1 MNRRDVLAGGLAALS
16 AAMPAS
22 RSFAYPDRAVRLVVP
37 FSPGGATD
45 VVGRLWAEKMKPFLG
60 TVVTE
65 NRGGGGGVTGATE
78 VARAQPDGH
87 TFLFGNTSTQV
98 LIPAIMHNPPY
109 DPLKDFVGI
118 YILCNAP
125 TSIVV
130 HESVPARNLQE
141 LIAYARANPG
151 KLSYGSA
158 GAGTLTNLAGELFK
172 QLIGAPDIVH
182 IPYKGSAPG
191 VADLAS
197 GHIPMMTPNVGGP
210 LIDFHRAGKV
220 HILAVNAATR
230 IKAAPDIPTAIEAG
244 LPGMIAGNLNGL
256 FAPAGV
262 AKPIVDRIAEAT
274 RKIMANADVQSILV
288 ASGFEP
294 ILDSGPDAT
303 GQFIS
308 EELCALD
315 ADHEGD
321 RFQNGVKGNH
331 GPRSPDPR
339 ARPSRVCGY
348 DRKIPRRPARK
359 ADQHL
364 SHAAQRAPAR
374 RELVQ
379 PLQYGAMEDDACR
392 AAARDRD
399 HPHGPSRQLAICI
412 APARA
417 VAGARRRAFTR
428 GVRCARGLARLQALQ
443 RERARRTCLC
453 RCHDPRD
460 CSGGCRLRR
469 GQTSFQR

>member
-1 MNRRDVLAGGLAALS
+1 MNRRELLAAGVASVS
-16 AAMPAS
+16 AVLLAPPAA
-22 RSFAYPDRAVRLVVP
+22 RGYPDRAVKLVVP

-45 VVGRLWAEKMKPFLG
+45 VVGRLWAQMMKPVLG

-65 NRGGGGGVTGATE
+65 NRGGGGGVTGAAE
-78 VARAQPDGH
+78 VARAQADGH

-98 LIPAIMHNPPY
+98 LIPAIMSNPPY

-130 HESVPARNLQE
+130 HESVPARSLQE
-141 LIAYARANPG
+141 LIAYAKANPG

-210 LIDFHRAGKV
+210 LLDFHRAGKV
-220 HILAVNAATR
+220 RILAVNATAR

-262 AKPIVDRIAEAT
+262 PKTIVDQIAEAT
-274 RKIMANADVQSILV
+274 RRIMADAEFQRILV
-288 ASGFEP
+288 TSGFEP

-303 GQFIS
+303 RQFIAA
-308 EELCALD
+308 ELT
-315 ADHEGD
+315 
-321 RFQNGVKGNH
+321 RWT
-331 GPRSPDPR
+331 P
-339 ARPSRVCGY
+339 
-348 DRKIPRRPARK
+348 IMK
-359 ADQHL
+359 AT
-364 SHAAQRAPAR
+364 
-374 RELVQ
+374 
-379 PLQYGAMEDDACR
+379 GFKME
-392 AAARDRD
+392 
-399 HPHGPSRQLAICI
+399 
-412 APARA
+412 
-417 VAGARRRAFTR
+417 
-428 GVRCARGLARLQALQ
+428 
-443 RERARRTCLC
+443 
-453 RCHDPRD
+453 
-460 CSGGCRLRR
+460 
-469 GQTSFQR
+469 

>member
-1 MNRRDVLAGGLAALS
+1 MNRRELLAAGVASVS
-16 AAMPAS
+16 AVLLAPPAA
-22 RSFAYPDRAVRLVVP
+22 RGYPDRAVKLVVP

-45 VVGRLWAEKMKPFLG
+45 VVGRLWAQMMKPVLG

-65 NRGGGGGVTGATE
+65 NRGGGGGVTGAAE
-78 VARAQPDGH
+78 VARAQADGH

-98 LIPAIMHNPPY
+98 LIPAIMSNPPY
-109 DPLKDFVGI
+109 DPLRDFVGI

-130 HESVPARNLQE
+130 HESVPARSLQE

-172 QLIGAPDIVH
+172 QLIGAPNIVH

-210 LIDFHRAGKV
+210 LLDFHRAGKV
-220 HILAVNAATR
+220 RILSINATTR

-262 AKPIVDRIAEAT
+262 PKTIVDQIAEAT
-274 RKIMANADVQSILV
+274 RRIMADAEFQRILV
-288 ASGFEP
+288 TSGFEP

-303 GQFIS
+303 RQFIAA
-308 EELCALD
+308 EMT
-315 ADHEGD
+315 
-321 RFQNGVKGNH
+321 RWT
-331 GPRSPDPR
+331 P
-339 ARPSRVCGY
+339 
-348 DRKIPRRPARK
+348 IIK
-359 ADQHL
+359 AT
-364 SHAAQRAPAR
+364 
-374 RELVQ
+374 
-379 PLQYGAMEDDACR
+379 GFKME
-392 AAARDRD
+392 
-399 HPHGPSRQLAICI
+399 
-412 APARA
+412 
-417 VAGARRRAFTR
+417 
-428 GVRCARGLARLQALQ
+428 
-443 RERARRTCLC
+443 
-453 RCHDPRD
+453 
-460 CSGGCRLRR
+460 
-469 GQTSFQR
+469 

>member
-1 MNRRDVLAGGLAALS
+1 MNRRELLAAGVASVS
-16 AAMPAS
+16 AVLLAPPAA
-22 RSFAYPDRAVRLVVP
+22 RGYPDRAVKLVVP

-45 VVGRLWAEKMKPFLG
+45 VVGRLWAQMMKPVLG

-65 NRGGGGGVTGATE
+65 NRGGGGGVTGAAE

-98 LIPAIMHNPPY
+98 LIPAIMSNPPY

-118 YILCNAP
+118 YILCNSP

-130 HESVPARNLQE
+130 HESVPARSLQE
-141 LIAYARANPG
+141 LIAYAKANPG

-158 GAGTLTNLAGELFK
+158 GAGPLTNLAGELFK

-210 LIDFHRAGKV
+210 LLDFHRAGKV
-220 HILAVNAATR
+220 RILSINATTR

-262 AKPIVDRIAEAT
+262 PKTIVDQIAEAT
-274 RKIMANADVQSILV
+274 RRIMADAEFQRILV
-288 ASGFEP
+288 TSGFEP

-303 GQFIS
+303 RQFIAA
-308 EELCALD
+308 ELT
-315 ADHEGD
+315 
-321 RFQNGVKGNH
+321 RWT
-331 GPRSPDPR
+331 P
-339 ARPSRVCGY
+339 
-348 DRKIPRRPARK
+348 IMK
-359 ADQHL
+359 AT
-364 SHAAQRAPAR
+364 
-374 RELVQ
+374 
-379 PLQYGAMEDDACR
+379 GFKME
-392 AAARDRD
+392 
-399 HPHGPSRQLAICI
+399 
-412 APARA
+412 
-417 VAGARRRAFTR
+417 
-428 GVRCARGLARLQALQ
+428 
-443 RERARRTCLC
+443 
-453 RCHDPRD
+453 
-460 CSGGCRLRR
+460 
-469 GQTSFQR
+469 

>member
-1 MNRRDVLAGGLAALS
+1 MNRRDVLAAGLASLS
-16 AAMPAS
+16 AALLAPPSA
-22 RSFAYPDRAVRLVVP
+22 RAYPDRAIRLVVP

-45 VVGRLWAEKMKPFLG
+45 VVGRLWAEKMKPVLG

-65 NRGGGGGVTGATE
+65 NRGGGGGVTGAAE

-98 LIPAIMHNPPY
+98 LIPAIMSHPPY
-109 DPLKDFVGI
+109 DSLKDFVGI
-118 YILCNAP
+118 YILCNSP

-130 HESVPARNLQE
+130 HESVPARTLVE

-220 HILAVNAATR
+220 RILAINSTTR

-256 FAPAGV
+256 FAPAGISP
-262 AKPIVDRIAEAT
+262 AIVDQIAEAT
-274 RKIMANADVQSILV
+274 RKSMTDADLQRVLI

-303 GQFIS
+303 RQFIS
-308 EELCALD
+308 DELK
-315 ADHEGD
+315 
-321 RFQNGVKGNH
+321 RWT
-331 GPRSPDPR
+331 P
-339 ARPSRVCGY
+339 
-348 DRKIPRRPARK
+348 IMK
-359 ADQHL
+359 AT
-364 SHAAQRAPAR
+364 
-374 RELVQ
+374 
-379 PLQYGAMEDDACR
+379 GFKME
-392 AAARDRD
+392 
-399 HPHGPSRQLAICI
+399 
-412 APARA
+412 
-417 VAGARRRAFTR
+417 
-428 GVRCARGLARLQALQ
+428 
-443 RERARRTCLC
+443 
-453 RCHDPRD
+453 
-460 CSGGCRLRR
+460 
-469 GQTSFQR
+469 